1 MSSYWKT
8 VIRSIK
14 NSFARFA
21 AILAIIALGV
31 GFYSGL
37 SLTMP
42 CFLETGDRFVGDHD
56 LYDLRLISTIGFD
69 DEDIEKLRTAEGV
82 EDVSGAYL
90 QDAMV
95 YDPKDPDQVVSV
107 VRFHSVTE
115 GINIPEV
122 TAGRMPQAGNEVVVD
137 GYRCPDSMIGSTL
150 LISESND
157 KDTKNAFSYTEYTVV
172 GTVRSPYYLN
182 FQRGTTDVG
191 GGTVTFY
198 AYIPESG
205 FDMEYY
211 TECFVDLINDDP
223 IYSDDYEEFSDR
235 SSDEMEILL
244 QDIIDERFDD
254 LMEEKRQ
261 ELQDASDE
269 LEEAR
274 ADALEE
280 LEDARQELLDAH
292 QDIIDAQDELDDARD
307 ELDDADSTL
316 TNARADLDDALDE
329 INEGRQAIEDGED
342 EIDEQEQQLLSQE
355 AQLTDA
361 KTQLETGIATANS
374 TLETLQATKTELETT
389 IETLTTSLETVN
401 ASIEAIEELPEDE
414 RDQDTLIALTAQKTQ
429 LDTGLTEAQTGLT
442 QTEAGIATATATI
455 ADLQTQLDQ
464 VNTGLSQVAAG
475 KVAIE
480 EARDELEE
488 AREELENGIAEY
500 ESGLSDYNSGLS
512 DYNSGLSDYNDGVE
526 ELNDGIEEYLDGQRE
541 YYEGLVEYQDEISSG
556 YRALGFGY
564 AMLNDIDDPETFV
577 LDRRTN
583 VGYVS
588 FDNDAH
594 IVDGIAR
601 VFPIFFFALAALVCS
616 TTMQRM
622 VADERMQIGSMR
634 AMGYSGFSII
644 MKYVIY
650 AGLASVIGCTAGYL
664 GGVKLFPY
672 VIWQVYGM
680 MYGFAPIVFVGS
692 IKIFLLSLFVSLV
705 CSVGV
710 TVVTALSELSGTPAE
725 LMRPK
730 SPPAGKRII
739 LERIGFIW
747 KRLRFTHK
755 VSIRNVFRFKKR
767 MWMMIIGIAGCTA
780 LLITGFGIKDS
791 IDGIVDYQYDNITVY
806 DIEADF
812 KDGTSVSSME
822 KALKDTDAHFGV
834 GTDSALIRIESVTHN
849 GPDIIRD
856 VTLMVSDDPGIGAVL
871 IGESAGEK
879 MPWPSDGKIAIS
891 SKLADKCGI
900 GPGDD
905 ITLSYGD
912 MGESFTCEVEYVF
925 DNYIYHYAFMN
936 GTTYEAMFGEAY
948 EPSTFLITR
957 EGDNSPEATGIT
969 DYDYASYLAGNKNV
983 KSWSVVS
990 EMRSSFRET
999 MTQLNKVVILI
1010 IGCAAALAFIVLF
1023 NLNNI
1028 NITERIREIATIKV
1042 LGFDRVETGSYVFRE
1057 NFILVFMG
1065 FIFGIPL
1072 GIALHR
1078 FVIAQIEMDTVTFIC
1093 RIFPISYVYSLG
1105 FVILFS
1111 VIVDLVMRRKIDR
1124 IDMAESLKSVE

>member
-42 CFLETGDRFVGDHD
+42 CFLETGDRFVADHD

-69 DEDIEKLRTAEGV
+69 DGDIEKLRAYEGV
-82 EDVSGAYL
+82 EDVAGAYL

-95 YDPKDPDQVVSV
+95 YDPHDPDQVVSV
-107 VRFHSVTE
+107 VRFHSLTD

-122 TAGRMPQAGNEVVVD
+122 TSGRMPQAGNEVVVD

-150 LISESND
+150 LISAAND
-157 KDTKNAFSYTEYTVV
+157 RDTENAFAYTEYTVV

-182 FQRGTTDVG
+182 FQRGTSDVG
-191 GGTVTFY
+191 GGTVNFY
-198 AYIPESG
+198 AYIPDDG

-223 IYSDDYEEFSDR
+223 IYSDEYEDFSDR
-235 SSDEMEILL
+235 SSDEMEVIL
-244 QDIIDERFDD
+244 QDIIDERFED
-254 LMEEKRQ
+254 LMDEKRQ

-274 ADALEE
+274 ADALDE
-280 LEDARQELLDAH
+280 LEDARQELEDARE
-292 QDIIDAQDELDDARD
+292 DIADAQDELSDARD
-307 ELDDADSTL
+307 ELNDADSTL
-316 TNARADLDDALDE
+316 ADARSELDDALEE
-329 INEGRQAIEDGED
+329 INEGRQAIEDGEE
-342 EIDEQEQQLLSQE
+342 EIDEQEEALLAREDQLN
-355 AQLTDA
+355 DA
-361 KTQLETGIATANS
+361 VDQLEAGIAAAN
-374 TLETLQATKTELETT
+374 ETLTELQETKTELETT
-389 IETLTTSLETVN
+389 IEGLTTSLETVN
-401 ASIEAIEELPEDE
+401 ASIAAIEGLPEDM
-414 RDQDTLIALTAQKTQ
+414 RDQDTLDTLTAQKTQ
-429 LDTGLTEAQTGLT
+429 LETGIAQAQTGET
-442 QTEAGIATATATI
+442 QAEAGIAAATATV
-455 ADLQTQLDQ
+455 AELQTQLDQ
-464 VNTGLSQVAAG
+464 ANDGLSQVAAG
-475 KVAIE
+475 KEAIE
-480 EARDELEE
+480 EARAELED

-512 DYNSGLSDYNDGVE
+512 DYNTGLSDYNDGVE
-526 ELNDGIEEYLDGQRE
+526 ELNEGIEEYMDGQRE
-541 YYEGLVEYQDEISSG
+541 YNEGLIEYQDQISSG

-564 AMLNDIDDPETFV
+564 AMLDDIDDPETYV

-650 AGLASVIGCTAGYL
+650 AGLASVIGCTGGYL

-680 MYGFAPIVFVGS
+680 MYGFSPIVFVGS
-692 IKIFLLSLFVSLV
+692 AKIFLLSLFVSLV

-710 TVVTALSELSGTPAE
+710 TVVTAVSELSGTPAE

-747 KRLRFTHK
+747 SRLRFTHK

-806 DIEADF
+806 DVEADF

-822 KALKDTDAHFGV
+822 NALQETNRHFGV
-834 GTDSALIRIESVTHN
+834 EADSALIRIESVTHN

-856 VTLMVSDDPGIGAVL
+856 VTLMVSDDPDIGNVL
-871 IGESAGEK
+871 RGESGGQQ

-891 SKLADKCGI
+891 SKLAEKCGI

-905 ITLSYGD
+905 ITLSFGD

-925 DNYIYHYAFMN
+925 DNYIFHYAFMN
-936 GTTYEAMFGEAY
+936 ADTYESAFGEGY
-948 EPSTFLITR
+948 VPSTLLITR
-957 EGDNSPEATGIT
+957 EGDNSPEVTGIT
-969 DYDYASYLAGNKNV
+969 DYDYASYLSGNRNV

-990 EMRSSFRET
+990 ETRSSFRET
-999 MTQLNKVVILI
+999 MTQLNKVVVLI

-1042 LGFDRVETGSYVFRE
+1042 LGFDRLETGSYVFRE

-1065 FIFGIPL
+1065 FILGIPL

-1093 RIFPISYVYSLG
+1093 RIFPVSYVYSLG

-1111 VIVDLVMRRKIDR
+1111 VIVDLVMRRKINR

>member
-1 MSSYWKT
+1 MKAYWKT
-8 VIRSIK
+8 VFRSIK

-69 DEDIEKLRTAEGV
+69 DEDIEKLKGADGV

-95 YDPKDPDQVVSV
+95 YDPGDPDKAVSV

-137 GYRCPDSMIGSTL
+137 GYRCPDSMIGHKL
-150 LISESND
+150 FISESND
-157 KDTKNAFSYTEYTVV
+157 KDTRDAFSYTEYTVV

-191 GGTVTFY
+191 GGTVNFY

-211 TECFVDLINDDP
+211 SECFVDLINDDP
-223 IYSDDYEEFSDR
+223 IYSDEYEEFSDMK
-235 SSDEMEILL
+235 SDEIEILL
-244 QDIIDERFDD
+244 QEIIDERFRDMMD
-254 LMEEKRQ
+254 EKR
-261 ELQDASDE
+261 EE
-269 LEEAR
+269 LEDAR
-274 ADALEE
+274 SELLDAQAEALEE
-280 LEDARQELLDAH
+280 LEDARQELEDARNDITDAQSELEDARAELLDADTTLSDARSDLNDALDEINEG
-292 QDIIDAQDELDDARD
+292 QQAIEDAEDEIDRQEQELLAQEQQLNDAKTQLEAGIATANTTLTGLQASKTELDATIEELEGSLETVNASIAAMEELPEDERDADTLTTLTAQKTQLEAGLTEAQTALTQVEAGITTATATITDLETQLAQVNAGLSQVASGKVTIEDARD
-307 ELDDADSTL
+307 ELDDA
-316 TNARADLDDALDE
+316 RADLND
-329 INEGRQAIEDGED
+329 
-342 EIDEQEQQLLSQE
+342 
-355 AQLTDA
+355 
-361 KTQLETGIATANS
+361 
-374 TLETLQATKTELETT
+374 
-389 IETLTTSLETVN
+389 
-401 ASIEAIEELPEDE
+401 
-414 RDQDTLIALTAQKTQ
+414 
-429 LDTGLTEAQTGLT
+429 
-442 QTEAGIATATATI
+442 
-455 ADLQTQLDQ
+455 
-464 VNTGLSQVAAG
+464 
-475 KVAIE
+475 
-480 EARDELEE
+480 
-488 AREELENGIAEY
+488 GIAEY

-512 DYNSGLSDYNDGVE
+512 DYNSGLSEYNDGVLELEDGIKDYNDGKR
-526 ELNDGIEEYLDGQRE
+526 D
-541 YYEGLVEYQDEISSG
+541 YYEGLYEYQEQISSG

-564 AMLNDIDDPETFV
+564 AMLESIDDPETYV
-577 LDRRTN
+577 LDRKTN

-601 VFPIFFFALAALVCS
+601 VFPVFFFALAALVCS

-634 AMGYSGFSII
+634 AMGYSGLSII

-650 AGLASVIGCTAGYL
+650 SGLASVIGCVAGYL

-692 IKIFLLSLFVSLV
+692 VKIFLLSLFVSLL

-710 TVVTALSELSGTPAE
+710 TVATAVSELSGTPAE

-730 SPPAGKRII
+730 APPAGKRII
-739 LERIGFIW
+739 LERIDFIW
-747 KRLRFTHK
+747 KRLKFTYK

-806 DIEADF
+806 DVEIDF
-812 KDGTSVSSME
+812 KDDTSVRTME
-822 KALKDTDAHFGV
+822 SVKEDTDEHFGV
-834 GTDSALIRIESVTHN
+834 ESESAFIRIESVTSN

-856 VTLMVSDDPGIGAVL
+856 VTLMVSDDPGIGDVL
-871 IGESAGEK
+871 KGISGEQE

-900 GPGDD
+900 GPGDM

-912 MGESFTCEVEYVF
+912 MGETFTCEVEYVF
-925 DNYIYHYAFMN
+925 ENYIFHYAFMN
-936 GTTYEAMFGEAY
+936 GTTYESMFGEEY
-948 EPSTFLITR
+948 EPSTLLITR
-957 EGDNSPEATGIT
+957 EGDNSPEATGVT
-969 DYDYASYLAGNKNV
+969 DYDYASYMAGNKNV

-999 MTQLNKVVILI
+999 MRQLNKVVILV

-1028 NITERIREIATIKV
+1028 NITERVREIATIKV
-1042 LGFDRVETGSYVFRE
+1042 LGFNKPETGSYFFRE

-1093 RIFPISYVYSLG
+1093 RIFPVSYVYSLG

-1111 VIVDLVMRRKIDR
+1111 VIVDLVMRRKINK